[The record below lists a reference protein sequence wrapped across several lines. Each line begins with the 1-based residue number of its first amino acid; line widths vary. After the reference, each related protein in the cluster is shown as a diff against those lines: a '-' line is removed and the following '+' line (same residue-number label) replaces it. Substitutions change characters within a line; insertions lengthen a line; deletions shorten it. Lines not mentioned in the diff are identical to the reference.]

1 MSSRWHHPNPVKG
14 SNHYRAKLTEH
25 DVLLIIDLHPEVST
39 RKLAEKFDVS
49 QSAIARILTA
59 RNWKHV

>member
-1 MSSRWHHPNPVKG
+1 MKPRG
-14 SNHYRAKLTEH
+14 SKHYRAKLDES
-25 DVLLIIDLHPEVST
+25 DVLLILELHPDIST
-39 RKLAEKFDVS
+39 RKLADKFDVS